1 MVDSIKADVDGL
13 FALGAGCMHVAEA
26 LSPDR
31 AAPQR
36 GPNFQ
41 TTTAAIDGVALMADR
56 ANNLICMRLRVTGHA
71 IVDAGSNWR
80 IATTHPAS
88 ESLQLLT
95 NTRCGDDGRIDR
107 LPDAQSDTR
116 LGR

>member
-36 GPNFQ
+36 GPNLQ

-71 IVDAGSNWR
+71 IVDAGSKLADCDNASRER
-80 IATTHPAS
+80 ITAIADEHAVW
-88 ESLQLLT
+88 
-95 NTRCGDDGRIDR
+95 
-107 LPDAQSDTR
+107 
-116 LGR
+116 